1 MALNVYY
8 PFLHV
13 QFQILSLGVHMVPL
27 GRAVFRGGGFTGSN
41 PPKFWKKIFGLTKEN
56 KYMHFNF
63 ISNTAV
69 V

>member
-1 MALNVYY
+1 MIIK
-8 PFLHV
+8 
-13 QFQILSLGVHMVPL
+13 QIETNHQDTAVPKGV
-27 GRAVFRGGGFTGSN
+27 AKGGFTGSN
-41 PPKFWKKIFGLTKEN
+41 PPRNFGKKIFGLTKEN